1 MLNFEEFRNEVIRLL
16 SDCLAE
22 CEITPA
28 DVKKNNATFRGI
40 VFKNPVSNLSPTIY
54 LDKAFERYESGEEIE
69 SIVENIKEM
78 YDRALPETN
87 FDVSFFEDWDKVKN
101 LVEPRLVKKEG
112 NEEFLS
118 DMPSTDFLDLA
129 IIYAVKCDLPGAGA
143 GSITVTNR
151 HFEMW
156 GITMEELHNAA
167 FANAKAEAVL
177 EPLENVL
184 ARMMGGFAP
193 TTNLLQEESYDIS
206 SQNLPMMI
214 LRNER
219 FINGASLIADNDT
232 LAKARGVMGDDLI
245 IIPSSVH
252 EVILLPKCFGKNL
265 DELTSM
271 IGAVNGEELPP
282 EDVLSDHPYIFTE
295 DGLKIA

>member
-40 VFKNPVSNLSPTIY
+40 AFKNPVSNLSPTIY

-69 SIVENIKEM
+69 SIVENIKGM

-118 DMPSTDFLDLA
+118 DKPSTDFLDLA

-143 GSITVTNR
+143 GSITVTYR

-167 FANAKAEAVL
+167 FANAKAEAIL
-177 EPLENVL
+177 EPLEMVL
-184 ARMMGGFAP
+184 ARMMGGFVP

-206 SQNLPMMI
+206 SQSLPMMI

-252 EVILLPKCFGKNL
+252 EVILLPKRFGENL